1 MMKINELTDEQRYE
15 EMYARM
21 EQRKDAER
29 AVKLPLLQEMRGRTI
44 ELHEELTELVEYNR
58 KESERIDIATC
69 NQ

>member
-1 MMKINELTDEQRYE
+1 MKINELTDEQRYE